1 MNKTITIIVAP
12 DGQTKVETHGFDGP
26 SCTDA
31 TKFLETAL
39 GRKTEQQF
47 KSEYFANNN
56 HTQQMEVRQ

>member
-31 TKFLETAL
+31 SKFLETAL
-39 GRKTEQQF
+39 GRTMEQQY
-47 KSEYFANNN
+47 KPEYFLTNN
-56 HTQQMEVRQ
+56 HTQPMEVRQ

>member
-1 MNKTITIIVAP
+1 MTQNITFIISP
-12 DGQTKVETHGFDGP
+12 KGEIKVEAHGFDGL

-39 GRKTEQQF
+39 GRKTAEQF
-47 KSEYFANNN
+47 KPEYFVTNN

>member
-12 DGQTKVETHGFDGP
+12 DGKTKVEAHGFDGQ

-47 KSEYFANNN
+47 KPEYFSTNN
-56 HTQQMEVRQ
+56 HTQPTEVRQ

>member
-1 MNKTITIIVAP
+1 MKSITLIIAHDGKTT
-12 DGQTKVETHGFDGP
+12 VETHGFDGQ

-31 TKFLETAL
+31 SKFLETAL

-47 KSEYFANNN
+47 KSEYFSTNN